1 MKVRRTNLIV
11 YSSHFLSCWGT
22 RMWQF
27 GMGMFLVRMADDSLQ
42 LAAGYGLA
50 TGIAVFF
57 FGALV
62 GDWVDNTPRLK
73 AAQLSL
79 IVTDVLMFACA
90 AVITGYLWHQDAIR
104 AGDSWLAPLLQA
116 VMVVFAVLSD
126 LAAQARLIAVER
138 DWIVEICGKD
148 SDHLATMTA
157 MLRRIDMFSMI
168 VAPIVTGQIMT
179 YIGLVFGAIFIGSW
193 NVLSVFVEFYLM
205 WKVYNTVPALKA
217 KKDARRV
224 DDVFINKTAELH
236 PLSGD
241 GHHLS
246 NGHAEEHATQ
256 HQTDG
261 DKIHET
267 HASNGKTQAP
277 NGEMLAS
284 NGEMLASNGEMLASN
299 GEKRASDGEKLASDG
314 TTQSS
319 NNETQHTDS
328 ESSFHTENQHQSPA
342 KAKTEN
348 VDVEFE
354 IGHIGVDANR
364 PQQGGCTC
372 GRVLSQFVTLYRGF
386 RTYTKYNVALA
397 GLSLAFLYM
406 TVLGFHNITVAYAI
420 TQGLSESVLGILSGT
435 AALFGIFGT
444 FAYPLIRRRVG
455 LIRTGIIAL
464 SCQVSCLTLCV
475 ASIWMPGSPF
485 DPYYTRSGQ
494 VLGSCGTSDTS
505 VPQQVVHGG
514 SELTT
519 SASNMAARNTTSG
532 HVTFADVTTGGCPI
546 TVSKLPDSYVS
557 LIFLMTGIFLS
568 RFGVWIADLTITQL
582 FLEKVVETERGIVN
596 GFQASLNQFFDLLK
610 YATVV
615 ALPDTETFGFLIII
629 SFSFIASAWV
639 VYAIFVRRE
648 GQAIC
653 SCARATEEDK
663 RLNYNEGNATDVAV

>member
-1 MKVRRTNLIV
+1 
-11 YSSHFLSCWGT
+11 
-22 RMWQF
+22 MWQF

-224 DDVFINKTAELH
+224 DD
-236 PLSGD
+236 
-241 GHHLS
+241 
-246 NGHAEEHATQ
+246 
-256 HQTDG
+256 
-261 DKIHET
+261 
-267 HASNGKTQAP
+267 
-277 NGEMLAS
+277 
-284 NGEMLASNGEMLASN
+284 
-299 GEKRASDGEKLASDG
+299 
-314 TTQSS
+314 
-319 NNETQHTDS
+319 S

-475 ASIWMPGSPF
+475 ASIWMPG
-485 DPYYTRSGQ
+485 
-494 VLGSCGTSDTS
+494 
-505 VPQQVVHGG
+505 
-514 SELTT
+514 
-519 SASNMAARNTTSG
+519 